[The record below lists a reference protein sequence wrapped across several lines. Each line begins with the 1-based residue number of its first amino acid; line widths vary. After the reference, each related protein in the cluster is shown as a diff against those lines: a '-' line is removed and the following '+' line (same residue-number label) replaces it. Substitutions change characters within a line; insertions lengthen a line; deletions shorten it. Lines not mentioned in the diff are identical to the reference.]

1 MKAKQS
7 VERVVAVILLFV
19 ASGLL
24 VRFFEGLPIEG
35 TSLGIDWRG
44 LWSGIQGGT
53 LRYGTGL
60 CNPPWSILPVLPL
73 GFLSFRASWGLLT
86 LATLGTLVAS
96 VPRTSSHKIR
106 WLSVLLLITSYPA
119 LRHVADGNLE
129 GLVIAGLLLVL
140 YGYHAGSPWALA
152 AGTLL
157 ATAKMQETW
166 LLMVA
171 LAIYVIGTWSPRR
184 WAASALVVA
193 IGVVPGML
201 WLGRDWLNAV
211 IATPQRGSI
220 MDSSLS
226 AAVSRLGLPSWVF
239 GSLWV
244 AVLAATLYIVLA
256 GQRSISR
263 QKAGF
268 LISAS
273 LLLSPYAAGN
283 SFLTVLAIG
292 IIPVAQSRP
301 LIGMMLIALTNLPYF
316 TLASPDVWFWWS
328 ATYWTALL
336 LLTWIVFAWQ
346 LYRLESRRYRSNTW
360 DRDAQPAE

>member
-1 MKAKQS
+1 MKAKQFA
-7 VERVVAVILLFV
+7 ERVVAVILLLV

-35 TSLGIDWRG
+35 TSLAIDWRG
-44 LWSGIQGGT
+44 LWLGIRGGT

-60 CNPPWSILPVLPL
+60 RNPPWSLLPVLPL

-106 WLSVLLLITSYPA
+106 WLSVFLLITSYPA

-129 GLVIAGLLLVL
+129 GLVIAGILLVE
-140 YGYHAGSPWALA
+140 YGYHAVSPWALA

-157 ATAKMQETW
+157 ATAKIQETW
-166 LLMVA
+166 FLMAA
-171 LAIYVIGTWSPRR
+171 LAIYTIRTWSPRR
-184 WAASALVVA
+184 WAASSLVVA
-193 IGVVPGML
+193 IVVVPCML
-201 WLGRDWLNAV
+201 WLGRDWLIAV
-211 IATPQRGSI
+211 IDMPQRGSI

-226 AAVSRLGLPSWVF
+226 TTLSRLGLPFWVLV
-239 GSLWV
+239 SLW
-244 AVLAATLYIVLA
+244 AGVLVATLYVVLT
-256 GQRSISR
+256 GHWSVSR
-263 QKAGF
+263 EKAGL

-273 LLLSPYAAGN
+273 LLLSPYSAGN

-292 IIPVAQSRP
+292 IIPLSQSRP
-301 LIGMMLIALTNLPYF
+301 LIGMILIALANLPYF
-316 TLASPDVWFWWS
+316 TLAAPDVWFWWS

-336 LLTWIVFAWQ
+336 VLTWIVFAWQ
-346 LYRLESRRYRSNTW
+346 LYRLESRRDKSNTW
-360 DRDAQPAE
+360 DRDVQPAG